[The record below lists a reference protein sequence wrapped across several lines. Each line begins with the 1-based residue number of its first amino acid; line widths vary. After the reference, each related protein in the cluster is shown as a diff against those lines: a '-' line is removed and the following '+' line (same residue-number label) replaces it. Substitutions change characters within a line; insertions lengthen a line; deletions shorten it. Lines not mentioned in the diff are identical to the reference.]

1 MADTARYITL
11 SQLQQRIKAAVE
23 QSLPLPQWV
32 VAEISELKVNY
43 SGHCYL
49 ELVEKSEP
57 TRGGAPIPRAQVRAV
72 IWRQQ
77 YAMLSSY
84 FRSETGSA

>member
-1 MADTARYITL
+1 MTDTARYITL

-43 SGHCYL
+43 SGHCYM
-49 ELVEKSEP
+49 ELVEKAEAKATSAQQSK
-57 TRGGAPIPRAQVRAV
+57 GAAI
-72 IWRQQ
+72 
-77 YAMLSSY
+77 SSL
-84 FRSETGSA
+84 T